1 MVGRQY
7 GDLKLISRVDEKLFN
22 EQVNRLYNALDADDI
37 TASNSIIEAM
47 GDSKNTL
54 AIEPLAILLEYWDE
68 SIQSSSA
75 LALGKIGD
83 KAAIRP
89 LVNAL
94 KGTSDKVKIDIV
106 TALGMFGDKSVIRA
120 IESIPLTP
128 DEPKLI
134 NTVRSTVYKLNHP
147 EGAEKTFQPPDPT
160 QDPPE
165 PQVDLIMLQENRK
178 SSVRVEPAKEKNPI
192 LAAIGSFFIPGL
204 GQVYNGE
211 GYAKG
216 FKYLIGMYIGSL
228 LLIPGLA
235 VWVYGIY
242 NAYTMANRINAGEAV
257 STDPSIPGII
267 IYAFLAAI
275 VVPIV
280 FGMLLW
286 VIMVAF
292 LFSVVGSVPG

>member
-1 MVGRQY
+1 MVEMQSA
-7 GDLKLISRVDEKLFN
+7 DLKLLTRVDEKLFN
-22 EQVNRLYNALDADDI
+22 EQVNRLYHALDADDI
-37 TASNSIIEAM
+37 AAANRIIEAI

-68 SIQSSSA
+68 SIQGSAA

-94 KGTSDKVKIDIV
+94 KGTSDKVKISIV

-160 QDPPE
+160 RLPPE

-178 SSVRVEPAKEKNPI
+178 SSVSVEPAKEKSPI

-228 LLIPGLA
+228 LLVIPGLA
-235 VWVYGIY
+235 IWIYGIY
-242 NAYTMANRINAGEAV
+242 NAYRMANKINAGEAV
-257 STDPSIPGII
+257 TTDPSLSGII

-275 VVPIV
+275 VIPIV
-280 FGMLLW
+280 IGVLIW
-286 VIMVAF
+286 VIMLAF
-292 LFSVVGSVPG
+292 VLAMV